1 MNNFKPGDLVSV
13 EVKQGNE
20 ARLCPP
26 GLVLAVIPNEDA
38 MLGRRGEP
46 AIEVLWPVDVRLP
59 RRLLVRWAR
68 GPAGE

>member
-13 EVKQGNE
+13 KVGKGDEG
-20 ARLCPP
+20 RLCHP

-46 AIEVLWPVDVRLP
+46 AIDVLWPDNVQLP
-59 RRLLVRWAR
+59 KRLLMRWAR
-68 GPAGE
+68 DPTGD